1 MPSWQ
6 RIVYVITL
14 AVVEATPAALPL
26 MLAGGRAAW
35 LSMVVLVLLGALAD
49 WFVAGWLAESRQRWA
64 LLGIGAAA
72 ALWLVKVQLGLGV
85 GLLAGWGGAL
95 GTLFSLSDENAGLA
109 YWAGLLGLYG
119 FWRGTRLLAH
129 DTVSLRQ
136 QFSRSVFGLMV
147 VLGLSAMGM
156 FAGATGRISATT
168 MLLMVYFAANLL
180 AIALATA
187 AEEHD
192 HELRH
197 LSWRS
202 MVTLLTAIGAVLLLG
217 LFVASLLGEQVAEG
231 LSAII
236 QGVLLL
242 VLLILTPFAMVILT
256 VLEWVFRQLNWTAVW
271 ERIEQQQVLGQ
282 QEQAARVAETLGM
295 FPPWVQNALQVLFAL
310 LPVLLVVL
318 LIVLMRRRARRQ
330 SSTDEERES
339 LWSWSGFVN
348 DLGDMLAGF
357 RRTAPEGGLR
367 AALARL
373 SGADPATRI
382 RRAYVRLLLA
392 AEAKRPRA
400 DAQTPREYEA
410 DAAAVFPGAQQSI
423 ARLTRAYE
431 QARYHPEA
439 TQAADADAA
448 EQAWQAIEAQRES

>member
-26 MLAGGRAAW
+26 MLAGGQAAW
-35 LSMVVLVLLGALAD
+35 PLMLVMVLAGALAD

-64 LLGIGAAA
+64 LLGIGAIA
-72 ALWLVKVQLGLGV
+72 ALWLVKAQIGLGV

-95 GTLFSLSDENAGLA
+95 SALFSLSDENAGLA
-109 YWAGLLGLYG
+109 YWAALLGLYG
-119 FWRGTRLLAH
+119 FWRGTRVLTH

-136 QFSRSVFGLMV
+136 LFSRSVFGLVV
-147 VLGLSAMGM
+147 VLGLTAMGL
-156 FAGATGRISATT
+156 FAGAAGRISATT
-168 MLLMVYFAANLL
+168 VMLLVYFAASLL

-197 LSWRS
+197 LGWRG
-202 MVTLLTAIGAVLLLG
+202 MATLLTAIGAVLLLG

-231 LSAII
+231 ISAII

-242 VLLILTPFAMVILT
+242 LLLILSPFAMLILSA
-256 VLEWVFRQLNWTAVW
+256 LEWLLRQLNWTAAW
-271 ERIEQQQVLGQ
+271 ERVEQQQVLGQ
-282 QEQAARVAETLGM
+282 QEQAVRVTETLGM
-295 FPPWVQNALQVLFAL
+295 FPPWVQNTLQVLFAL

-318 LIVLMRRRARRQ
+318 LIVLIRRRARREP
-330 SSTDEERES
+330 SPDEERES
-339 LWSWSGFVN
+339 LWSWSGFMG
-348 DLGDMLAGF
+348 DLGDMLSGL
-357 RRTAPEGGLR
+357 RRAAPEGGLR

-373 SGADPATRI
+373 GGADPATRI

-392 AEAKRPRA
+392 AESKQPRA

-410 DAAAVFPGAQQSI
+410 DAAAVFPGAQQPI

-439 TQAADADAA
+439 AQPADADAA
-448 EQAWQAIEAQRES
+448 EQAWQAIEGRHEP